1 MKDNLFLLQ
10 TSRLLAGTLA
20 LFLVAGLGTPVF
32 GDFGLE
38 GTGTPPDQ
46 LLAPQVIPPNVI
58 YDNGVPNLING
69 ANVGDFVSASDFVI
83 ADDMVL
89 TDVHLW
95 MCEQLG
101 SWDGTIEW
109 WIFEDAPGS
118 PGTIFAE
125 GNGVL
130 VDKIPTG
137 DVIPVNC
144 AVSELSFDLDN
155 PVGLEGGV
163 TYWLGLHLKQDFSPP
178 SVVFWATAD
187 PNGSLLVHA
196 SSGGTF
202 DNWFAPG
209 GGVFDEVAF
218 FLTGDSTLVGGDFLP
233 IETTSLLL
241 ASAQSF
247 SWMIPVILS
256 GIGIGLFVVSRK
268 SENS

>member
-1 MKDNLFLLQ
+1 MQ

-38 GTGTPPDQ
+38 GTGTPPPKQ
-46 LLAPQVIPPNVI
+46 PLAPQVIPPNVI
-58 YDNGVPNLING
+58 YDNGGPNLINA

-101 SWDGTIEW
+101 AWDGTIEW

-137 DVIPVNC
+137 DVIPSVC
-144 AVSELSFDLDN
+144 DVSELSFDLDN
-155 PVGLEGGV
+155 PVGLEGGI

-218 FLTGDSTLVGGDFLP
+218 FLTGDSTLVGGELLP
-233 IETTSLLL
+233 IDNTALVLAGIQTSAIWMLPVL
-241 ASAQSF
+241 AGVAGAGF
-247 SWMIPVILS
+247 YLVKFRMN
-256 GIGIGLFVVSRK
+256 K
-268 SENS
+268 E